1 MKLLLSSIGL
11 KLQNLGWQT
20 WLLTVP
26 VGVLAWLGAHQT
38 FGLAPAVWA
47 LVTGAWPALVLGWQT
62 YQKNKAPLITEP
74 TSSLETTAVGTQ
86 DAGQDSANI
95 AAEFEKLDGHI
106 LDGLNKISNLSAEAT
121 TSMVERLG
129 AFQTQSDQLV
139 EYLAASGE
147 QSNKI
152 QTVIDK
158 NTEIISYLNQ
168 FINDL
173 EHKVKEEREHSHA
186 LLREVQH
193 FSEMTHVIRSIAR
206 QTEIL
211 AINARIEAARAGESG
226 RSFAVLAGEV
236 RRLSTQSNESAA
248 QIDADISRMLKNV
261 HERLN
266 DNMETRLQRQEV
278 GSKNLLDM
286 TQQLSDSYLDICD
299 FYQLI
304 ISSVTEK
311 NIHLNNDSNI
321 QLLLDLG
328 QYQDVFKQIIDRVH
342 TVFAQRHEC
351 LKNMVVDIDKVNH
364 GIPHAADIVSALA
377 TVCHDYVESEANH
390 GDTGILTDKDTGET
404 LERIE
409 LF

>member
-38 FGLAPAVWA
+38 FGLAPSVWA

-62 YQKNKAPLITEP
+62 HQKNKSAALA
-74 TSSLETTAVGTQ
+74 TTTP
-86 DAGQDSANI
+86 DAELADISQDSANI
-95 AAEFEKLDGHI
+95 VAELEKLDSHI
-106 LDGLNKISNLSAEAT
+106 LDGLDKISNLSAEAT

-152 QTVIDK
+152 QTVIDE
-158 NTEIISYLNQ
+158 NTEIIGYLNQ

-278 GSKNLLDM
+278 GSKNLLEM
-286 TQQLSDSYLDICD
+286 TKQLSDSYLDICD

-311 NIHLNNDSNI
+311 NVRLNNDSNI

-342 TVFAQRHEC
+342 TVFGQRHEC

-364 GIPHAADIVSALA
+364 GIPHATDVVSALA
-377 TVCHDYVESEANH
+377 TVSHDYVESEANH

>member
-95 AAEFEKLDGHI
+95 AAAFEKLNGHI

-158 NTEIISYLNQ
+158 NTEIIGYLNQ

-342 TVFAQRHEC
+342 TVFGQRHEC

-364 GIPHAADIVSALA
+364 GIPHATDVVSALA
-377 TVCHDYVESEANH
+377 TVSHDYVESEANH